1 MLINREKETILCTE
15 AGREVDIEMKE
26 EKKIE
31 FTQKWIG
38 DAVKK
43 LLQKEDIYKSD
54 MERIKYMRIG
64 DCDFGGEYT
73 IEMSTATPPEPFC
86 TTDGGDEWAMGGGAN
101 VTGRFIQLYIDYV
114 KEEPFDYID
123 SDTGER
129 FFQLPPY
136 MIYGKNLKRNMKKRK
151 RKKMMKMK
159 KQRIGKVLRRN
170 GNLSRKP
177 SCARHIER
185 NLATTMLTRNGSGGQ
200 IGAFSRISA
209 CLPGWRCC
217 GFLAQN
223 IRI

>member
-129 FFQLPPY
+129 FFSFRH

-177 SCARHIER
+177 SCAKHIGR
-185 NLATTMLTRNGSGGQ
+185 NLVTTMLTRNGNGGQ
-200 IGAFSRISA
+200 TRAFSRISV

>member
-43 LLQKEDIYKSD
+43 LLQKEDIYESD

-177 SCARHIER
+177 SCAKHIGR
-185 NLATTMLTRNGSGGQ
+185 NLVTTMLTRNGNGGQ
-200 IGAFSRISA
+200 TRAFSRISV